1 MHTVIQKVSAQ
12 HHIVTLKVR
21 MMSTTNSAT
30 GITVAFDILSEAH
43 LNLTKTQNG
52 GVTMKSMRPLLMTV
66 VITCLMGILAL
77 SCPKNSYSDTLF
89 EYAGDP
95 TITVSYNYSGSEEDV
110 GSVFSASSSF
120 TVGSLGVFDFGNGLV
135 DPHTVLLYSITGYN
149 SGTKPPIS
157 GATLIAS
164 ATVPSGTGGYLYDDY
179 RWVDLT
185 TPITLPAGSYVIL
198 ATYPDDGASGDGIGQ
213 NPPINSPFSWAI
225 DIEGATPT
233 TSTNFPTTYE
243 VNQLGPTRT
252 GWFGPNLGDDIIPTA
267 VPEPC
272 TMLLLGSGLV
282 GLAAFRKKF
291 IA

>member
-1 MHTVIQKVSAQ
+1 
-12 HHIVTLKVR
+12 
-21 MMSTTNSAT
+21 
-30 GITVAFDILSEAH
+30 
-43 LNLTKTQNG
+43 
-52 GVTMKSMRPLLMTV
+52 MKSMRPLLLSVAVTF
-66 VITCLMGILAL
+66 LMGILAL
-77 SCPKNSYSDTLF
+77 SCPENSYSNTLF

-135 DPHTVLLYSITGYN
+135 DSHTVLLYSITGYN
-149 SGTKPPIS
+149 GTTIS

-164 ATVPSGTGGYLYDDY
+164 ATVPAGTGGYLYDDY

-185 TPITLPAGSYVIL
+185 TPITLGAGSYVIL
-198 ATYPDDGASGDGIGQ
+198 ATYPSDGSNGDGIGQ

-233 TSTNFPTTYE
+233 TSTNFPTSYE

-252 GWFGPNLGDDIIPTA
+252 GWFGPNLGDDLVQT

-282 GLAAFRKKF
+282 GLAAFRKRFKK
-291 IA
+291 A